1 MAGPASSSDSP
12 IESSQEQQR
21 DLSTVEAAIA
31 TSSSASVGPSTS
43 TREDT
48 PGASLGLTFDP
59 ATESTDQPTPAQAN
73 VTVPSDD
80 ISSSSAALP
89 EALDQLPSSTP
100 ATPARPPKQ
109 AHFTLDPPET
119 RTISPAP
126 RRRPSYNHSASSFS
140 RSSSSG
146 SHHPP
151 NSSSSPHRE
160 PAAPTPK
167 PTLVQ
172 TYKDLHALL
181 KGFLLLV
188 PPFIRRLRF
197 LIPTPLRSAA
207 RFVIRYSAMFL
218 HARGILGSNWVYDV
232 VASMWR
238 IVIDIFFRE
247 IRSRGAWK
255 IPRQNEGAVIFV
267 VGPHHNQ
274 FLDPLLLM
282 SEVRR
287 ESGRRISFLTA
298 AKSMDRAF
306 VGLAARLAQS
316 IPVARAQDYAFVGK
330 GTIRLSEED
339 PLLILGTDTQF
350 KKDFEKPRSQ
360 MLLPRSLGSSTAE
373 VIEVVS
379 DTELRL
385 KKEFP
390 RKAVEELKAKPEG
403 VSFKVLPHVDQSNMY
418 SAVYQRL
425 TEGGS
430 IGIFPEGGSHDR
442 TDLLPLKAGVS
453 IMALGAISAHPNLRL
468 QIVPVGM
475 SYFHPHKFRSR
486 AVVEFGS
493 PIDIPQEFVAEF
505 EKGGDSKKKAI
516 GGFMDLIVDGL
527 KSVTVRAPDYDTLML
542 IQAARRLYRPPGS
555 NLTLGQ
561 VVELNKRFIV
571 GYEVYKEDPR
581 IKELERGVREYNRLL
596 RYLGLKDHQVESAG
610 RPRWR
615 SFFILC
621 YRFGLL
627 SAWGALALPGV
638 ILNAPIFIAA
648 KLISRKK
655 AKEAL
660 AASTVKIAGRD
671 VLATW
676 KVLVALAGAPSLY
689 TVYAI
694 NAVVLAHK
702 LGLPY
707 KYKVLAPVATFA
719 GLPVIGIAALKFGE
733 VGMDVYKSM
742 RPLLLSLIPGK
753 EPQVARLRHM
763 RETLSTELNELVD
776 ELAPSIF
783 EDFQANRIVPSA
795 AASPRRD
802 SAQGKFLQH
811 PLGWIDEFL
820 FGYGWS
826 NSMALPENRRVERAG
841 NESDFDGGFTDGQG
855 GGSGYVSGYTTEEA
869 PDYDEVIHILNR
881 EQGHPDSA
889 GTGGTHSPKPTLSR
903 RNSRQRSRSN
913 LAAMSPV
920 TPTTPLPTGSSSALP
935 ENDAVRKRAG
945 GSGEQ

>member
-1 MAGPASSSDSP
+1 MTSP
-12 IESSQEQQR
+12 DAVAPRPEDVNSNEEREEPPTQR
-21 DLSTVEAAIA
+21 DDKVDSRLDSA
-31 TSSSASVGPSTS
+31 TTSESVQA
-43 TREDT
+43 
-48 PGASLGLTFDP
+48 PGYSLGLTFDP
-59 ATESTDQPTPAQAN
+59 ALPAPPRAAAPEAEAVASSSASPCESSPLPTPAK
-73 VTVPSDD
+73 
-80 ISSSSAALP
+80 
-89 EALDQLPSSTP
+89 
-100 ATPARPPKQ
+100 ARTPKQ

-126 RRRPSYNHSASSFS
+126 APRRRPSYNRAP
-140 RSSSSG
+140 SSSSAAH
-146 SHHPP
+146 STP
-151 NSSSSPHRE
+151 S
-160 PAAPTPK
+160 PAAAAPALPK

-238 IVIDIFFRE
+238 VVIDIFFRE

-330 GTIRLSEED
+330 GTIRLSEQD
-339 PLLILGTDTQF
+339 PLTILGTDTQF
-350 KKDFEKPRSQ
+350 TKDFEKPRSQ
-360 MLLPRSLGSSTAE
+360 MLLPRNLGSSTAE

-390 RKAVEELKAKPEG
+390 RKAVEDLKTKTEG

-453 IMALGAISAHPNLRL
+453 IMALGAISAQPDLKL

-493 PIDIPQEFVAEF
+493 PIEIPSEFVAEF
-505 EKGGDSKKKAI
+505 EKGGESKKKAI

-581 IKELERGVREYNRLL
+581 IKELERGVREYNKLL
-596 RYLGLKDHQVESAG
+596 RYLGLKDHQVENAG

-615 SFFILC
+615 AFFILC

-719 GLPVIGIAALKFGE
+719 GLPVIGFAALRFGE

-742 RPLLLSLIPGK
+742 RPLLLSLVPGK
-753 EPQVARLRHM
+753 EPQIQRLRHM
-763 RETLSTELNELVD
+763 RETLSNELNELVD

-795 AASPRRD
+795 EASPRRD
-802 SAQGKFLQH
+802 SAQGNFLQH

-826 NSMALPENRRVERAG
+826 NSMALPENRRVARAG
-841 NESDFDGGFTDGQG
+841 GTESDFDGGFTDGQG

-881 EQGHPDSA
+881 QQGHPDSPA
-889 GTGGTHSPKPTLSR
+889 PSVAVPLKPTLSR
-903 RNSRQRSRSN
+903 RNSRQRSRTN
-913 LAAMSPV
+913 LSAMSPV
-920 TPTTPLPTGSSSALP
+920 TPTTSLPSGSSSALP
-935 ENDAVRKRAG
+935 ESDGVRKRSGAG
-945 GSGEQ
+945 QQ

>member
-1 MAGPASSSDSP
+1 M
-12 IESSQEQQR
+12 
-21 DLSTVEAAIA
+21 
-31 TSSSASVGPSTS
+31 
-43 TREDT
+43 
-48 PGASLGLTFDP
+48 
-59 ATESTDQPTPAQAN
+59 
-73 VTVPSDD
+73 
-80 ISSSSAALP
+80 
-89 EALDQLPSSTP
+89 
-100 ATPARPPKQ
+100 
-109 AHFTLDPPET
+109 
-119 RTISPAP
+119 
-126 RRRPSYNHSASSFS
+126 
-140 RSSSSG
+140 
-146 SHHPP
+146 
-151 NSSSSPHRE
+151 
-160 PAAPTPK
+160 PK

-330 GTIRLSEED
+330 GTIRLSDQD
-339 PLLILGTDTQF
+339 PLTILGTDTQF
-350 KKDFEKPRSQ
+350 TKDFEKPRSQ
-360 MLLPRSLGSSTAE
+360 MLLPRNLGSSTAE
-373 VIEVVS
+373 VVEVVS

-390 RKAVEELKAKPEG
+390 RKAIEDLKTKTEG

-453 IMALGAISAHPNLRL
+453 IMALGAISAHPDLKL

-493 PIDIPQEFVAEF
+493 PIEIPSEFVAEF
-505 EKGGDSKKKAI
+505 EKGGESKKKAI

-581 IKELERGVREYNRLL
+581 IKELERGVREYNKLL
-596 RYLGLKDHQVESAG
+596 QYLGLKDHQVENAG

-615 SFFILC
+615 AFFILC

-719 GLPVIGIAALKFGE
+719 GLPVIGFAALRFGE

-742 RPLLLSLIPGK
+742 RPLLLSLVPGK
-753 EPQVARLRHM
+753 EPQIQRLRHM
-763 RETLSTELNELVD
+763 RETLSNELNDLVD

-795 AASPRRD
+795 EASPRRD
-802 SAQGKFLQH
+802 SAQGNFLQH

-826 NSMALPENRRVERAG
+826 NSMALPENRRQARAPG
-841 NESDFDGGFTDGQG
+841 TESDFDGGFTDGQG

-881 EQGHPDSA
+881 QQGHPDSPA
-889 GTGGTHSPKPTLSR
+889 PGVAPLKPTLSR
-903 RNSRQRSRSN
+903 RNSRQRSRTN
-913 LAAMSPV
+913 LSAMSPV
-920 TPTTPLPTGSSSALP
+920 TPTTPLPSGSSSALP
-935 ENDAVRKRAG
+935 EADGVRKRAG
-945 GSGEQ
+945 AGQQ

>member
-1 MAGPASSSDSP
+1 GY
-12 IESSQEQQR
+12 
-21 DLSTVEAAIA
+21 
-31 TSSSASVGPSTS
+31 
-43 TREDT
+43 
-48 PGASLGLTFDP
+48 SLGLTFDSAPGTDAP
-59 ATESTDQPTPAQAN
+59 APPEAPAPAPEAASCN
-73 VTVPSDD
+73 AVE
-80 ISSSSAALP
+80 SSSRPTSAK
-89 EALDQLPSSTP
+89 
-100 ATPARPPKQ
+100 ARTPKQ

-126 RRRPSYNHSASSFS
+126 APAPRRRPSYNRAP
-140 RSSSSG
+140 SSSS
-146 SHHPP
+146 SSWSPRQVPP
-151 NSSSSPHRE
+151 SP
-160 PAAPTPK
+160 APVPR

-238 IVIDIFFRE
+238 VVIDIFFRE

-330 GTIRLSEED
+330 GTIRLSEQD
-339 PLLILGTDTQF
+339 PLTILGTDTQF
-350 KKDFEKPRSQ
+350 TKDFEKPRSQ
-360 MLLPRSLGSSTAE
+360 MLLPRNLGSTTAE
-373 VIEVVS
+373 VVEVVS

-390 RKAVEELKAKPEG
+390 RKAVEDLKTKTEG

-453 IMALGAISAHPNLRL
+453 IMALGAISAHPDLKL

-493 PIDIPQEFVAEF
+493 PIEIPTEFVAEF
-505 EKGGDSKKKAI
+505 EKGGESKKKAI

-581 IKELERGVREYNRLL
+581 IKELERGVREYNKLL
-596 RYLGLKDHQVESAG
+596 RYLGLKDHQVENAG

-615 SFFILC
+615 AFFILC

-719 GLPVIGIAALKFGE
+719 GLPVIGFAALRFGE

-742 RPLLLSLIPGK
+742 RPLLLSLVPGK
-753 EPQVARLRHM
+753 EPQIQRLRHM
-763 RETLSTELNELVD
+763 RETLSNELNDLVD

-795 AASPRRD
+795 EASPRRD
-802 SAQGKFLQH
+802 SAQGNFLQH

-826 NSMALPENRRVERAG
+826 NSMALPENRREARAG
-841 NESDFDGGFTDGQG
+841 GTESDFDGGFTDGQG

-881 EQGHPDSA
+881 QQGHPDSPA
-889 GTGGTHSPKPTLSR
+889 AAPGVAPLKPTLSR
-903 RNSRQRSRSN
+903 RNSRQRSRTN
-913 LAAMSPV
+913 LSAMSPV
-920 TPTTPLPTGSSSALP
+920 TPTTSLPSGSS
-935 ENDAVRKRAG
+935 
-945 GSGEQ
+945 